1 MQEVIRVE
9 NGNVPPEG
17 DSPACTLR
25 AGQRDEGLMT
35 DQVTAP
41 RSTLTKVLR
50 IVGLVVLAVVIIV
63 VFLVLTG
70 IIAEPETV
78 IEQIAHLLLGR

>member
-1 MQEVIRVE
+1 
-9 NGNVPPEG
+9 
-17 DSPACTLR
+17 
-25 AGQRDEGLMT
+25 MT